1 MGLRCDAN
9 ETVVSH
15 GKATYM
21 KQEKLAKLLREG
33 TLRWAIL
40 GPTQSCQFLPNMK
53 VEPIMTKVCKGLQQF
68 WFYGFAAMIVIQCH
82 LVKFR
87 ARYPPLAS

>member
-33 TLRWAIL
+33 TLPWAIL
-40 GPTQSCQFLPNMK
+40 GPTQSCHFIPNMTF
-53 VEPIMTKVCKGLQQF
+53 EPNDKGL
-68 WFYGFAAMIVIQCH
+68 
-82 LVKFR
+82 
-87 ARYPPLAS
+87 